1 AREAVGAKADGGD
14 GGFGIA
20 LETRR
25 SEEGK
30 ILIVVRDRGVGI
42 PPEDLSKIFE
52 PYFTGKRTGT
62 GLGLAITKN
71 IVESLGGTVTAESR
85 PSEGTEIR
93 IELFPRAPG
102 EARKAAVSAA
112 EAGVRR

>member
-1 AREAVGAKADGGD
+1 MV
-14 GGFGIA
+14 
-20 LETRR
+20 
-25 SEEGK
+25 
-30 ILIVVRDRGVGI
+30 IVVRDRGVGI
-42 PPEDLSKIFE
+42 PLEDLSKIFE

-93 IELFPRAPG
+93 IELFPRTPGADSPSAGRAKRVPEREAPG
-102 EARKAAVSAA
+102 VGPQRTN
-112 EAGVRR
+112 R